1 MGFNVAI
8 DGPAGAGKST
18 IAKEAAKRLSFIYV
32 DTGAMYRALALNAL
46 ETGINLDDKAEVVK
60 NVRGADVRIAYE
72 NGEQQV
78 LLNGRNV
85 SPLIREPR
93 VSSAASKISAI
104 QEVRDHLTDLQRG
117 LAASADVLMDGR
129 DIGTLILPNADVK
142 VFLTA
147 SAEVRADRRFKE
159 LQEKG
164 NDASYE
170 KVLADII
177 TRDKNDMERKVAPL
191 KQADDAILLD
201 TSDMTIEEAVN
212 AILDLVREKRRA

>member
-177 TRDKNDMERKVAPL
+177 ARDKNDMERKVAPL
-191 KQADDAILLD
+191 KQAEDAILLD

-212 AILDLVREKRRA
+212 AIISLVRQKRG

>member
-164 NDASYE
+164 DQTPLETIREQIEQRDY
-170 KVLADII
+170 ADTNREI
-177 TRDKNDMERKVAPL
+177 APL
-191 KQADDAILLD
+191 RKADDAVELD
-201 TSDMTIEEAVN
+201 TSHLNLEESIEALYNIVKER
-212 AILDLVREKRRA
+212 IDL

>member
-164 NDASYE
+164 SDASYE

-177 TRDKNDMERKVAPL
+177 ARDKNDMERKVAPL

>member
-60 NVRGADVRIAYE
+60 NVRGADVRIVYE

-177 TRDKNDMERKVAPL
+177 ARDKNDMERKVAPL
-191 KQADDAILLD
+191 KQAEDAILLD

-212 AILDLVREKRRA
+212 AIISLVRQKRG

>member
-60 NVRGADVRIAYE
+60 NVREADVRIAYE

-164 NDASYE
+164 SDASYE

-177 TRDKNDMERKVAPL
+177 ARDKNDMERKVAPL
-191 KQADDAILLD
+191 KQAEDAILLD